1 MEDAEAATPVVVVV
15 VVVLTLHRSGRPA
28 MPPAILMTTT
38 GTTTTTSTPSSAVIP
53 VRAVT
58 IPSLAILVTT
68 IPCITLHCVPMT
80 VTTAALGLE
89 SATALCRHR
98 RGRARLTL

>member
-1 MEDAEAATPVVVVV
+1 
-15 VVVLTLHRSGRPA
+15 
-28 MPPAILMTTT
+28 
-38 GTTTTTSTPSSAVIP
+38 VIP

-68 IPCITLHCVPMT
+68 IPCVITLHCVPMT
-80 VTTAALGLE
+80 VTTAAMGLE